1 MPHHAF
7 AVHPDKHLA
16 DRGLA
21 GLTEQFAPLTGPILD
36 LAGDPAWLSAC
47 AGTWRVMATALAD
60 DRGALLASVETDLP
74 GTWSP
79 EELAHRRSVLAT
91 AEAVGRMSSRALD
104 LVAAAEAAAIAVERA
119 RGRVIEEFLGAVAAL
134 RRASESVTVP
144 EGPPQQPDPERVA
157 AVLAGP
163 VGRVEVILRGLDG
176 ELESMRA
183 LLAALTAGMKQEA
196 GRLLPR

>member
-7 AVHPDKHLA
+7 AVHPDEHLA

-21 GLTEQFAPLTGPILD
+21 DFAGDFAPLTGPILD

-47 AGTWRVMATALAD
+47 AGTWRVMAAALAD
-60 DRGALLASVETDLP
+60 DRGALLASAETDLP

-79 EELAHRRSVLAT
+79 EGLAYRRRVLAA
-91 AEAVGRMSSRALD
+91 AESVGRMSSRALD

-134 RRASESVTVP
+134 RRASEPVTVP
-144 EGPPQQPDPERVA
+144 EGPPQPPDPERVA

-163 VGRVEVILRGLDG
+163 IARVRAILRALDG
-176 ELESMRA
+176 ELEPART
-183 LLAALTAGMKQEA
+183 LLATLTVGMREEA
-196 GRLLPR
+196 GRLTRR